1 MSEVLTKST
10 ARNIFYGGT
19 IFFFLIFIG
28 LTVQSRHYILTKGTD
43 QEHLTDSVERGKRV
57 WERNACFDCH
67 TIHGEGARFAPE
79 VGDVFRRWG
88 GDKDPAAAHQMI
100 KDWMKSQ
107 PSGAEGRRQ
116 MPNFHLTEAE
126 LDDLADFLAWASRTN
141 TQGWPPRPSKAN

>member
-19 IFFFLIFIG
+19 IFFFLIFIA
-28 LTVQSRHYILTKGTD
+28 LTAQSRRYILAEGTD
-43 QEHLTDSVERGKRV
+43 EANLTASVERGKRV

-79 VGDVFRRWG
+79 VGNVFRRWG

-116 MPNFHLTEAE
+116 MPNFHLSEAE
-126 LDDLADFLAWASRTN
+126 LDDLADFLAWTSRTN
-141 TQGWPPRPSKAN
+141 TQGWPPRDGS